1 MTGIFS
7 QVYLLGNALQ
17 FSEQNHQ
24 VLSKN
29 IANFNTPGYHAREVS
44 FEEFAQ
50 SVQNGAS
57 QQEILQAWEI
67 RNTPGL
73 AERVDGNNVDLDQQV
88 AALNKNFLAFQTYSH
103 LLAAKLAKRPESHQW
118 LRMLDGSAEPAPMSP

>member
-7 QVYLLGNALQ
+7 QIYLLGNALQ

-44 FEEFAQ
+44 FDDFAQ
-50 SVQNGAS
+50 RVQDAVN
-57 QQEILQAWEI
+57 QQEILQSLNV
-67 RNTPGL
+67 RNTQGL
-73 AERVDGNNVDLDQQV
+73 EERTDGNNVDLDQQV

-103 LLAAKLAKRPESHQW
+103 LLAAKLENVKRAIS
-118 LRMLDGSAEPAPMSP
+118 G